1 MKVLPENLQPYM
13 RLMRFMLKYWNSS
26 LLEYATSQALDKE
39 DGPTAKQSFDQSP
52 EELVLD
58 LKNMGS
64 TYVKLGQLL
73 STRPDLLPKSYLR
86 ALADLQDNVESIEF
100 EGIKEIIE
108 QELKADPYTIF
119 KAIDEQP
126 LASASIGQVHKAVLY
141 SGEVVAIKVQRPGI
155 EEQFIEDIKT
165 LENIIDFAVKH
176 SEITR
181 KYAFKDILQ
190 ELQQVLF
197 KELNYHIEA
206 NNLIT
211 LHQNLINYENI
222 TVPLPYLDF
231 SSKRVLTMQ
240 FIDGKKITSVPV
252 YAMRPDSKE
261 LAHELVSAY
270 LQQILKDGFVHADP
284 HPGNVHYTFNRQ
296 IALIDLGM
304 VANISKSMQEYLIQL
319 LLALTNREALD
330 AAEILI
336 SISTL
341 NKDTEIGQFKKDIIH
356 LIVNYHN
363 TSKEELGLGKL
374 LIQLNRI
381 AAEHHMKLPPEI
393 NILGKVLLNLEQIIA
408 HLDPQYDYYNGIER
422 NLIKILK
429 DNIEDDFKAEKLISF
444 FIEGKRLLR
453 FLPKRMNEVF
463 KHFAKNDFK
472 VTIDAID
479 EKRITDGFQKVANR
493 ITLGLILA
501 SMILGASILMQVPS
515 KFTIFGYPGLA
526 IIFFLLSAIGGI
538 ILSFII
544 IFKDEN

>member
-1 MKVLPENLQPYM
+1 MKVLPENLNPYI

-39 DGPTAKQSFDQSP
+39 DDATAKQHFDQSP
-52 EELVLD
+52 EELVHD

-73 STRPDLLPKSYLR
+73 STRPDLLPTAYLR
-86 ALADLQDNVESIEF
+86 ALANLQDNVESIEF
-100 EGIKEIIE
+100 AQIKEIIQE
-108 QELKADPYTIF
+108 ELKADPYTIF

-141 SGEVVAIKVQRPGI
+141 SGEVVAVKIQRPGI

-165 LENIIDFAVKH
+165 LEKIIDFTVKH

-181 KYAFKDILQ
+181 KYAFKDILK

-211 LHQNLINYENI
+211 LHQNLIHFEYL

-261 LAHELVSAY
+261 LAHDLVSAY

-284 HPGNVHYTFNRQ
+284 HPGNVHYTFERQ

-330 AAEILI
+330 AAEVLI
-336 SISTL
+336 SISSQSKET
-341 NKDTEIGQFKKDIIH
+341 KVGQFKKDIIH

-363 TSKEELGLGKL
+363 SSKEEVGLGKL

-381 AAEHHMKLPPEI
+381 AAEHYMKLPPEI

-408 HLDPQYDYYNGIER
+408 HLDPEYDYYKGIER
-422 NLIKILK
+422 NLVKILK
-429 DNIEDDFKAEKLISF
+429 DNIKADLKAEKLISF

-515 KFTIFGYPGLA
+515 KFTLFGYPGLA
-526 IIFFLLSAIGGI
+526 IIFFLLSAVGGI
-538 ILSFII
+538 ILSLII
-544 IFKDEN
+544 IFRDEN

>member
-222 TVPLPYLDF
+222 SVPLPYLDF

-429 DNIEDDFKAEKLISF
+429 DNIKDDFKAEKLISF

>member
-206 NNLIT
+206 NNLFT

-429 DNIEDDFKAEKLISF
+429 DNIKDDFKAEKLISF